1 MRKPFLG
8 LPILALLTIVGVAW
22 LAAGAPGVAGAAEG
36 AVSHGP
42 DLTRILLG
50 VSLILLTAKLGGHV
64 FETWG
69 MPAVLGELVGGIL
82 LGNLT
87 LIGLDFFEFLRH
99 EVVLDS
105 LAEIGIIFLLFMI
118 GLESE
123 LRELAKVGLSATLAA
138 VLGVVAPFFLGFFVS
153 KWFLPEA
160 HVLVHVFIGATLCA
174 TSVGITAR
182 VLRDIGKLS
191 TPEARII
198 LGAAV
203 IDDVLGL
210 IILAVVTGAISAA
223 NAGGSFEPSSIG
235 LILLKA
241 LLFFLGAILVG
252 LYVSPRLFKLASKLR
267 GSWLLLAT
275 ALIICFGLAYFAAII
290 GLAPIVGAF
299 AAGLALEEVHY
310 KDFLERGEHRL
321 EEAIEPLT
329 SFLVPIFFVLMGI
342 KVDLSTMARFD
353 ILGFAVALTVVAVI
367 GKQACALG
375 VLERGANRTAVGL
388 GMIPRGEVGL
398 IFAGIGASLYLAGER
413 VIAPPV
419 YSAVVFMVI
428 VTTLVTPPLL
438 SWSLARGDRARPV
451 HEGTGSATKPG

>member
-1 MRKPFLG
+1 M
-8 LPILALLTIVGVAW
+8 
-22 LAAGAPGVAGAAEG
+22 
-36 AVSHGP
+36 
-42 DLTRILLG
+42 
-50 VSLILLTAKLGGHV
+50 
-64 FETWG
+64 
-69 MPAVLGELVGGIL
+69 LVGI
-82 LGNLT
+82 
-87 LIGLDFFEFLRH
+87 
-99 EVVLDS
+99 
-105 LAEIGIIFLLFMI
+105 
-118 GLESE
+118 
-123 LRELAKVGLSATLAA
+123 
-138 VLGVVAPFFLGFFVS
+138 
-153 KWFLPEA
+153 
-160 HVLVHVFIGATLCA
+160 
-174 TSVGITAR
+174 
-182 VLRDIGKLS
+182 
-191 TPEARII
+191 
-198 LGAAV
+198 
-203 IDDVLGL
+203 
-210 IILAVVTGAISAA
+210 
-223 NAGGSFEPSSIG
+223 
-235 LILLKA
+235 
-241 LLFFLGAILVG
+241 
-252 LYVSPRLFKLASKLR
+252 YVSPRLFKIASKLR
-267 GSWLLLAT
+267 GSGLLLAT

-310 KDFLERGEHRL
+310 KDFLDRGEHRI

-438 SWSLARGDRARPV
+438 SWSLARGDRARPG
-451 HEGTGSATKPG
+451 HEGAGSATKPG